1 MRVTRQKWY
10 CHGLMSC
17 LEKIDKVIFGEKK
30 KGEIAKVH
38 ASVWVSG
45 GVGAC
50 MILNCIVLVGV
61 DTQNWHVLVLS
72 LCCKFITYNIR
83 YVKIYIMNFS
93 SLF

>member
-1 MRVTRQKWY
+1 
-10 CHGLMSC
+10 
-17 LEKIDKVIFGEKK
+17 
-30 KGEIAKVH
+30 
-38 ASVWVSG
+38 VSG

-83 YVKIYIMNFS
+83 Y
-93 SLF
+93 SLRFGKRRRFGQELSQILGI